1 MQDGKHQVADKS
13 IWKFGIQ
20 KINPLSSGN
29 EIKRKQWIK
38 LCSDCHEPEMAAKS
52 LTALDQERKRAWDKL
67 FQAESLLKGLR
78 RKSLLY
84 PSARQR
90 PPYPG
95 DAPDKLWPREA
106 IGFLEGQSSA
116 FYNVSPIE
124 RNYFEMW
131 YFSNL
136 GAYKGAAHGDASFV
150 AKGHQAMELS
160 LESIRKQAE
169 TLRTLGKTQPTNIW
183 LNGEYTDYNRE
194 HN

>member
-1 MQDGKHQVADKS
+1 
-13 IWKFGIQ
+13 
-20 KINPLSSGN
+20 
-29 EIKRKQWIK
+29 
-38 LCSDCHEPEMAAKS
+38 MAAKS